1 MMTWLH
7 QQTKAEVISANAV
20 IKQYLIF
27 IENITVVNNN
37 YFQFWNRIW
46 NLLSQEIWKGKHKVF
61 NTGTINHYNYNKVI

>member
-20 IKQYLIF
+20 IKQYLIY

-37 YFQFWNRIW
+37 YFKFWNRI
-46 NLLSQEIWKGKHKVF
+46 
-61 NTGTINHYNYNKVI
+61 